1 MQSVDSNTLLS
12 NRFQIIFMSIKEYA
26 NFSQHLFQLTRSI
39 KNKLTLGNVSDYTTS
54 LDTKLLLLDQ
64 DL

>member
-26 NFSQHLFQLTRSI
+26 NFSQHLFHLTRSY

-54 LDTKLLLLDQ
+54 LDTKLLLMDQ

>member
-26 NFSQHLFQLTRSI
+26 SFSQHLFQLTRSY

-54 LDTKLLLLDQ
+54 LDTKLLLMDQ